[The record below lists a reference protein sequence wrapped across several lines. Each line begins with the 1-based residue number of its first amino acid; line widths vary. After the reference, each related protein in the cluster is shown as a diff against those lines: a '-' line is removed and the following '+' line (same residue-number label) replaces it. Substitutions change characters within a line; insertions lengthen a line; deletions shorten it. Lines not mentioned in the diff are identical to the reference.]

1 MADNNSD
8 ELSGAN
14 AGTDQG
20 QAGTG
25 EQSGGNDREARYR
38 VERNEARA
46 EAERLAGVVEGLQRA
61 AVEAA
66 LGDDVRA
73 EAFWAGRGDA
83 GLDGLLTDDGT
94 VDVAAVGAAV
104 QDVRERFGIVDGPRR
119 PMVDHTQGQNVD
131 GVDAAVDADE
141 AWKGAFA
148 PRIDA

>member
-8 ELSGAN
+8 ELSGVN

-46 EAERLAGVVEGLQRA
+46 QVDQLKGQVTALQRA
-61 AVEAA
+61 AVESA
-66 LGDDVRA
+66 LGEGVRA

-119 PMVDHTQGQNVD
+119 PAPDRTQGQNVD
-131 GVDAAVDADE
+131 GVDATVDADE

>member
-1 MADNNSD
+1 MANNNSD
-8 ELSGAN
+8 ELSGVN

-83 GLDGLLTDDGT
+83 GLDGLLVTEGDKAGT
-94 VDVAAVGAAV
+94 VDIAAVGAAV
-104 QDVRERFGIVDGPRR
+104 QDVRERFGISPRR
-119 PMVDHTQGQNVD
+119 PVPDRNQGANVD
-131 GVDAAVDADE
+131 GIDGVGPDG
-141 AWKGAFA
+141 AWKAMLHA
-148 PRIDA
+148 DQD